1 MKSLIHT
8 KIGSTLLITENIFF
22 FLPHIIYIDLKLVPE
37 IEFFTLHFL
46 SPSFLFFVRLWER
59 WDEIIGK
66 KSLDLTSRPWIFF
79 FMVVFL
85 FYLDDGHSN
94 SLLPCKQNQFTGYLQ
109 HPEELLWWLLGLP
122 VFFRIRWVGRLKE
135 EKISFRGL
143 HWKKCW

>member
-79 FMVVFL
+79 LWSFFYFTSMMVTAILFFL
-85 FYLDDGHSN
+85 ASKINLRDICST
-94 SLLPCKQNQFTGYLQ
+94 LKT
-109 HPEELLWWLLGLP
+109 LLWWLLGLP